1 VPEAAATTAHE
12 CHIEPLRPHG
22 IVYPRAVVET
32 AVVEEL
38 LAAIGARDQTRIA
51 ACFARDAK
59 LRALT
64 PRTLREEDGAAAIA
78 GRYASWLDS
87 LQSFAVLSGDVE
99 PIADRVRLR
108 YRFRGRDPVKG
119 WQENEHTAYA
129 QVVDGRVAALDL
141 TCAGFRPA
149 EPPD

>member
-1 VPEAAATTAHE
+1 M
-12 CHIEPLRPHG
+12 G
-22 IVYPRAVVET
+22 DT

-38 LAAIGARDQTRIA
+38 LAAIRDRDLDRIA
-51 ACFARDAK
+51 ACFAPGAR

-64 PRTLREEDGAAAIA
+64 PRELRVENGPEEILA
-78 GRYASWLDS
+78 RYRGWLALDA
-87 LQSFAVLSGDVE
+87 FVVTDGDVV

-108 YRFRGRDPVKG
+108 YRFHGRDPVKG

-129 QVVDGRVAALDL
+129 VVVDGRIAALNL
-141 TCAGFRPA
+141 SCAGFRPA

>member
-1 VPEAAATTAHE
+1 MVD
-12 CHIEPLRPHG
+12 I
-22 IVYPRAVVET
+22 

-38 LAAIGARDQTRIA
+38 LEAIGSRDRERIA
-51 ACFARDAK
+51 ACFAPEAK

-64 PRTLREEDGAAAIA
+64 PHRLREEDGRDAIA
-78 GRYASWLDS
+78 GQYGYWLDP
-87 LQSFAVLSGDVE
+87 LESFAVTSGDVTA
-99 PIADRVRLR
+99 IADRARLR

-129 QVVDGRVAALDL
+129 TVVEGRVAALDL

-149 EPPD
+149 GPPG

>member
-1 VPEAAATTAHE
+1 M
-12 CHIEPLRPHG
+12 G
-22 IVYPRAVVET
+22 DT

-38 LAAIGARDQTRIA
+38 LDAIRARDGARIA
-51 ACFARDAK
+51 GCFAPDAK

-64 PRTLREEDGAAAIA
+64 PHRLRVEDGPEAIA
-78 GRYASWLDS
+78 AQYAFWLGP
-87 LQSFAVLSGDVE
+87 LEPFAVVAGDVT

-108 YRFRGRDPVKG
+108 YRFRGHDPAKG

-129 QVVDGRVAALDL
+129 AIADGRVRTLDL